1 MYKITIDDAKA
12 LKKARSLR
20 RVREQAEEK
29 LNELTI
35 LKSPA
40 LHGQANTPA
49 HSIGGLERYV
59 SKKEAIEDELKR
71 AIRMHEKAKE
81 RAYDIALCLDGLKQD
96 FCLYFYIFGFS
107 MAETAKMLDRS
118 ERQTWRIRA
127 SIEGVLKDENT
138 HEKTPVSKG
147 MGEAIRR

>member
-1 MYKITIDDAKA
+1 MYKITIEDAKA
-12 LKKARSLR
+12 LKNARTLR

-29 LNELTI
+29 LNGLTV

-40 LHGQANTPA
+40 LHGQANIPA
-49 HSIGGLERYV
+49 YSIGGLERYAI
-59 SKKEAIEDELKR
+59 KKEAIEHELKR
-71 AIRMHEKAKE
+71 AVRMHEKAKQ
-81 RAYDIALCLDGLKQD
+81 RAYDIALCYDGIKQD
-96 FCLYFYIFGFS
+96 FCIYYYIFGFDI
-107 MAETAKMLDRS
+107 AETAKMIDRS

-147 MGEAIRR
+147 MG